1 MELPEGKDSSTIHC
15 YALQGCHFRQLN
27 GRIFFLNHNCRL
39 LTLKGI
45 YMKERETEITVND
58 RRMFNPDGTLREAY
72 KAQSALK
79 PEPEKLETEKPVQR
93 AEEPASK
100 PAKTR
105 PEGINQSFTGLIEM
119 LTMNALIHLGA
130 HPQMGRGGVNLEA
143 AREFIEM
150 LSVLEEKTKE
160 NLSVEEERI
169 LTEMIARLR
178 MEYVGVANQISTSAK
193 KQ

>member
-1 MELPEGKDSSTIHC
+1 
-15 YALQGCHFRQLN
+15 
-27 GRIFFLNHNCRL
+27 
-39 LTLKGI
+39 
-45 YMKERETEITVND
+45 MKEQETEITVND

-72 KAQSALK
+72 KAQLAETHKTQPVESPKSQEEPPK
-79 PEPEKLETEKPVQR
+79 PEEPKAKP
-93 AEEPASK
+93 
-100 PAKTR
+100 R
-105 PEGINQSFTGLIEM
+105 PEGINQAFAGLIEM
-119 LTMNALIHLGA
+119 LTMNALIHLGS

-160 NLSVEEERI
+160 NLSVEEEHI

-178 MEYVGVANQISTSAK
+178 MEYVGVANKISANAK

>member
-1 MELPEGKDSSTIHC
+1 MELLEGEDSSTIYC
-15 YALQGCHFRQLN
+15 GYAPQGCHFRQLN
-27 GRIFFLNHNCRL
+27 GRIFFLNHNRRL
-39 LTLKGI
+39 LALKGI
-45 YMKERETEITVND
+45 RMKEQETEITVND

-72 KAQSALK
+72 KAQSVEPPK
-79 PEPEKLETEKPVQR
+79 PEPEKPVQR

-100 PAKTR
+100 PAKPR
-105 PEGINQSFTGLIEM
+105 PEGINQSFAGLIEM

-169 LTEMIARLR
+169 LTEMVARLR
-178 MEYVGVANQISTSAK
+178 MEYVGVANQISANAK

>member
-1 MELPEGKDSSTIHC
+1 
-15 YALQGCHFRQLN
+15 
-27 GRIFFLNHNCRL
+27 
-39 LTLKGI
+39 
-45 YMKERETEITVND
+45 MKEQETEITVND

-72 KAQSALK
+72 KAQAV
-79 PEPEKLETEKPVQR
+79 E
-93 AEEPASK
+93 ASK
-100 PAKTR
+100 PKPESKNPAQIEQPASTPTKPR
-105 PEGINQSFTGLIEM
+105 PEGLNQAFAGLVEM

-130 HPQMGRGGVNLEA
+130 HPQMARGGVNLEA

-169 LTEMIARLR
+169 LSEMISRLR
-178 MEYVGVANQISTSAK
+178 IEYVGVANKISANAK